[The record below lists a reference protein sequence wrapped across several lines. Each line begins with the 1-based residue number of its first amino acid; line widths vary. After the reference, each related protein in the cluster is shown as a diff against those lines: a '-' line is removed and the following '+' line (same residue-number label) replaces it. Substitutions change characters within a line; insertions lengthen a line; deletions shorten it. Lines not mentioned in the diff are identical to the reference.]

1 LKEAS
6 GKEVLLETIQEL
18 QSGIDPFRRDILKAI
33 YKALRQTLGDTSIE
47 RKQLIDWKN
56 QYETVNAGRYNTHL
70 YSASSQNA
78 LQVEAVEAIYSNDS
92 EIMNGFE
99 IINRCF
105 DDILEKHANV
115 VAFGEDVG
123 KIGDVNQGFAG
134 LQEKYGEQR
143 VFDVGIREATIMGQ
157 AIGLAM
163 RGIRPIAEIQY
174 LDYLI
179 YGLQPL
185 VDDLTCLQYRTKGG
199 QKAPCIIRTRGHRL
213 EGIWHTGS
221 PIGMILGSL
230 RGMHVLVPRN
240 MTQAAGF
247 YHTILK
253 SDEPALIIECLN
265 GYRLKERQP
274 DNLFEFSLALGKIE
288 VLQEG
293 TDLTMVGYGSTL
305 RVCQEAIE
313 QLNEFGIS
321 VELIDVQSLLPFD
334 IGHDIVKSL
343 QKTNR
348 LVVVDEDVPG
358 GASAFLLQQILEVQD
373 GYRYLDSKP
382 MTIAAKEHRSAY
394 GSDGDYFSKPNAE
407 EIFLKVYELMRE
419 SAPEKFDRF
428 I

>member
-1 LKEAS
+1 
-6 GKEVLLETIQEL
+6 
-18 QSGIDPFRRDILKAI
+18 
-33 YKALRQTLGDTSIE
+33 
-47 RKQLIDWKN
+47 
-56 QYETVNAGRYNTHL
+56 
-70 YSASSQNA
+70 
-78 LQVEAVEAIYSNDS
+78 
-92 EIMNGFE
+92 
-99 IINRCF
+99 
-105 DDILEKHANV
+105 
-115 VAFGEDVG
+115 
-123 KIGDVNQGFAG
+123 
-134 LQEKYGEQR
+134 
-143 VFDVGIREATIMGQ
+143 
-157 AIGLAM
+157 
-163 RGIRPIAEIQY
+163 
-174 LDYLI
+174 
-179 YGLQPL
+179 
-185 VDDLTCLQYRTKGG
+185 
-199 QKAPCIIRTRGHRL
+199 
-213 EGIWHTGS
+213 
-221 PIGMILGSL
+221 
-230 RGMHVLVPRN
+230 